1 MSTYVTGFT
10 RDAKSQNVVE
20 FASDLAPDTWI
31 SIPRGLIENIKELP
45 GKAAQGA
52 HIRVGIKLA
61 EPTSPE
67 GKVFAALTDGLN
79 TAIVSLSRKV
89 APALDS
95 TGKATHAS
103 DSCIRCLEACKLI
116 VLPPDDPFAP
126 RVTSNSSGC
135 GRSNSSTRE
144 AGQGTVSLS
153 LFPGQE
159 LQRLL

>member
-1 MSTYVTGFT
+1 MQLASDEVELCERLVQEENSMSTYVTGFT
-10 RDAKSQNVVE
+10 RDAKSQNVIE

-67 GKVFAALTDGLN
+67 GKVLAALTDGLN

-116 VLPPDDPFAP
+116 VLPPDDPFAQIACML
-126 RVTSNSSGC
+126 GC
-135 GRSNSSTRE
+135 
-144 AGQGTVSLS
+144 ADC
-153 LFPGQE
+153 P
-159 LQRLL
+159 